1 MNIDYKFLDDLG
13 LASVPDDQKDL
24 MIQDINQIL
33 QERIGARADEALTD
47 EKRQELDNLLT
58 SNTDQATVQNW
69 FSANLPNYPQ
79 LIQAEVERVKAEIG
93 PQVTGILQNYSTAS

>member
-13 LASVPDDQKDL
+13 LASVPNNQKDL

-47 EKRQELDNLLT
+47 EKRQELNNLLT
-58 SNTDQATVQNW
+58 DSTDQTAVQNW
-69 FSANLPNYPQ
+69 FLTNLPNYPQ
-79 LIQAEVERVKAEIG
+79 LIQAEVERVKAEIS
-93 PQVTGILQNYSTAS
+93 PQVAGILQNYSTTS